1 MSDKVISIQ
10 LTMDD
15 REFTVSTKRLGS
27 LLTALQRDLQ
37 STATAA
43 NRVEARMGGL
53 GTAFRHVVMT
63 AAAVRFALMDINDV
77 FLSLPRSILKTTGEF
92 ERLTTLLNG
101 LSTATTAAG
110 KIKESGE
117 SFAYIIDVAKSAPFE
132 IKAIT
137 DSFVKFKSAGL
148 DPTNGSMQ
156 ALIDAVARFGG
167 DSDTLKRAS
176 IAIQQMAGKGVISME
191 ELRQQLG
198 EAVPTAMRSMA
209 EGMGMTMSELTAAV
223 SKGTVESTSA
233 LRKMFTMM
241 NFESRGAAKDF
252 MGTWTG
258 ITSKLKTEW
267 DLLLNDTGKSE
278 FAAEVKRQL
287 QDLTDYLGSND
298 ARKFAQEL
306 GRDLA
311 SVVRGMRSLVDM
323 TVEYGGVVKT
333 LVSTMAAFWAVNKV
347 NAYRAAVAKTFQ
359 ESQKAF
365 LQSVQENR
373 DKASAEA
380 AIANVQAQNAVRLN
394 AARVVNEKDT
404 YRQLRAARDE
414 YHRHIAQLEA
424 DTQRRLQTSRNP
436 KYDRNIMANDVQVEA
451 IRAQLV
457 ANDLLIAKQR
467 EVGSALL
474 KERGEL
480 QKTAAQK
487 LKVADAAMKASQN
500 IGLMTRAMG
509 AGQFVFNALGGWLGM
524 VTLALTVGAT
534 MWDAWA
540 NKGER
545 ALKRVRDAINSGTS
559 DKSTVA
565 DIDSQ
570 IEAKRAELKS
580 ITDAQAARP
589 NLPTGV
595 KKAAGLRGGAA
606 DEVALAQERARI
618 QTEQELQELQKQRI
632 LVENDAIRNE
642 SQARAATLSARVDA
656 ELKAVKD
663 TSNAALVAAKTEGD
677 AKLATLKKG
686 SKEYDAQV
694 KANANLARQAAL
706 DQAKQEQ
713 TLLEKQATEA
723 KRQLESLTKSGADR
737 YEIGTQAAF
746 VATLN
751 EKLLANQTMRE
762 NAEYNFADNVIL
774 GDKKGKKGPKDPR
787 DRITK
792 AIDKASSSLDKAMVR
807 LDDLN
812 EGVVTY
818 QRLYDSVLAG
828 LEADR
833 ENGNL
838 QASDSELGAL
848 AGLKAQKEEVDR
860 LAKSL
865 ISLNREE
872 EKIKTTRAELLARYD
887 DPLGA
892 ENSKT
897 GVFELEQALQ
907 TLGKTLT
914 ETGRASD
921 EFRTKS
927 ASLISKQAVNDYL
940 DFVSQLKEKSKD
952 LTIDLMPYES
962 DRLRATQQR
971 ELADLDR
978 QYRVRRDKLTKEV
991 ADKENA
997 NALIA
1002 RSDAD
1007 YFAYRQQI
1015 AQRQYNEARPLL
1027 EQTLVEWTNVYSQMN
1042 HITDNWAQQGMD
1054 AWVNFTTTG
1063 KFEWRNM
1070 LANMLTD
1077 ASRFMSQI
1085 GFGQLFKGLA
1095 TPDAAGTGGF
1105 TQWLSSAVSK
1115 VQQMLGMTAGTG
1127 GTTTPAADAA
1137 SAAGTIG
1144 TNVLGAMSGTGA
1156 EGAAAKAIAGAGNS
1170 ASALT
1175 SSLNTLGKD
1184 TIGVSSGFI
1193 ANTVATSGL
1202 TDAVGASTVSTVTGM
1217 LTDQAADAA
1226 TLSASSSATME
1237 MILMSIALQ
1246 GASAS
1251 LYALAAAASTAAA
1264 TSTATAAFADG
1275 GIMTGAGSVPLK
1287 KYARGGIATR
1297 PQLALFGEGS
1307 MAEAYVPLPDG
1318 RSIPVTMQGDMKGAT
1333 GGANIVNISINVN
1346 ENGQASTSKSG
1357 MDTDRW
1363 SSMANQIVSLVDDR
1377 INNATRNGGILSKNR

>member
-15 REFTVSTKRLGS
+15 REFTVSTRRLGS

-43 NRVEARMGGL
+43 NNVEARMGGL

-110 KIKESGE
+110 KIKESGDN
-117 SFAYIIDVAKSAPFE
+117 FAYIIDIAKSAPFE

-176 IAIQQMAGKGVISME
+176 VAIQQMAGKGVISME

-209 EGMGMTMSELTAAV
+209 EGMGLTMAELTAEV

-252 MGTWTG
+252 MSTWTG

-278 FAAEVKRQL
+278 FAAEVKKQL
-287 QDLTDYLGSND
+287 QDLTEYLGSND

-306 GRDLA
+306 GQDLA
-311 SVVRGMRSLVDM
+311 SVVRGMRSLVD
-323 TVEYGGVVKT
+323 TTIEYGGVIKT

-347 NAYRAAVAKTFQ
+347 NAYRAAVARTFQ
-359 ESQKAF
+359 DSQKAF
-365 LQSVQENR
+365 LQSVQESR

-380 AIANVQAQNAVRLN
+380 ALASVQAQNSVRLN
-394 AARVVNEKDT
+394 AARVANEKET
-404 YRQLRAARDE
+404 YRQLKAARND
-414 YHRHIAQLEA
+414 YHKQIAQLEA

-436 KYDRNIMANDVQVEA
+436 RYDRNIAANDVQIEA

-467 EVGSALL
+467 ELGSALL

-480 QKTAAQK
+480 QKSAAQK
-487 LKVADAAMKASQN
+487 MKVADSAMKASQN
-500 IGLMTRAMG
+500 IGLMTRAAG
-509 AGQFVFNALGGWLGM
+509 ASQFVFNALGGWLGI

-540 NKGER
+540 NKGEK

-580 ITDAQAARP
+580 ITDAQSERKT
-589 NLPTGV
+589 LSTGV
-595 KKAAGLRGGAA
+595 KKAAGFRGGA
-606 DEVALAQERARI
+606 DDQVALAQERARV
-618 QTEQELQELQKQRI
+618 QAEQQLQELQKQRV

-642 SQARAATLSARVDA
+642 SQARSATLTARVDA
-656 ELKAVKD
+656 ELKGIKD
-663 TSNAALVAAKTEGD
+663 TSNAALVAAKAEGD
-677 AKLATLKKG
+677 AKLASLKKG
-686 SKEYDAQV
+686 SKEYAAQV
-694 KANANLARQAAL
+694 KENANLARKAAL

-713 TLLEKQATEA
+713 TLLEQRAAEA
-723 KRQLESLTKSGADR
+723 KKTLESLTSSGADR
-737 YEIGTQAAF
+737 YEVGTQAAF
-746 VATLN
+746 VASLN
-751 EKLLANQTMRE
+751 EKLVANQAMRD
-762 NAEYNFADNVIL
+762 NAEYNFTDNVML
-774 GDKKGKKGPKDPR
+774 GGKKDKKGPKDSR
-787 DRITK
+787 DAITK
-792 AIDKASSSLDKAMVR
+792 AIDKASSALDKAMVR

-812 EGVVTY
+812 DGVITY
-818 QRLYDSVLAG
+818 QRLYDSILAG

-833 ENGNL
+833 QNGNL
-838 QASDSELGAL
+838 TASDSEIASL
-848 AGLKAQKEEVDR
+848 ASLKAKKEETDR

-872 EKIKTTRAELLARYD
+872 EKIKATRAELVARYD
-887 DPLGA
+887 DPLNA
-892 ENSKT
+892 EKAKT
-897 GVFELEQALQ
+897 GVFELEQAIR
-907 TLGKTLT
+907 TLGNSLT
-914 ETGRASD
+914 EAGRASE
-921 EFRTKS
+921 EFRAKS
-927 ASLISKQAVNDYL
+927 ASLISKQAENDYL
-940 DFVSQLKEKSKD
+940 DFVSQLKEKAKD
-952 LTIDLMPYES
+952 LTIDLMPYEN
-962 DRLRATQQR
+962 DRLRATQRR

-978 QYRVRRDKLTKEV
+978 QYKVRRDTLAKEV
-991 ADKENA
+991 ADRENA
-997 NALIA
+997 NTLMA
-1002 RSDAD
+1002 RADAD

-1027 EQTLVEWTNVYSQMN
+1027 IQTLQEWTNVYGQMN
-1042 HITDNWAQQGMD
+1042 HVTDNWAQQGMD

-1077 ASRFMSQI
+1077 ASRFMSQV
-1085 GFGQLFKGLA
+1085 GFGQLFKGL
-1095 TPDAAGTGGF
+1095 TGPDGAGTGGF

-1115 VQQMLGMTAGTG
+1115 VQQMLGMTTTGAAGAPSAAANAAGT
-1127 GTTTPAADAA
+1127 
-1137 SAAGTIG
+1137 AGTIG
-1144 TNVLGAMSGTGA
+1144 SNVLGGMVGGGA
-1156 EGAAAKAIAGAGNS
+1156 ESDAAKAISGAGNS
-1170 ASALT
+1170 ATALT
-1175 SSLNTLGKD
+1175 SSLNMLGKD
-1184 TIGVSSGFI
+1184 TIGVSSGFL
-1193 ANTVATSGL
+1193 ANTLATSGL

-1226 TLSASSSATME
+1226 SLSASSTATME
-1237 MILMSIALQ
+1237 MILMSIAMQ

-1251 LYALAAAASTAAA
+1251 LYGLAAAASSAAA
-1264 TSTATAAFADG
+1264 ASTATAAFANG
-1275 GIMTGAGSVPLK
+1275 GIMTGSGSVPLQ
-1287 KYARGGIATR
+1287 KYARGGIAKT

-1318 RSIPVTMQGDMKGAT
+1318 RSIPVTMQGDMRGA
-1333 GGANIVNISINVN
+1333 GGAANVVNISINVN

-1357 MDTDRW
+1357 ADNDRW
-1363 SSMANQIVSLVDDR
+1363 SSMANQIVAMVDDR
-1377 INNATRNGGILSKNR
+1377 INNATRNGGILSKK